1 MESNAWKAKRYDDLL
16 AAAGDQLE
24 QKILGFDLLSV
35 QTAGLR
41 WKAERYDELMRLS
54 GERALSR
61 LKNFDSLVA
70 QVREHKLKQEE
81 FLEII
86 EAKFPTQFIRLRVF
100 EAKINKRLSK
110 YENLATH
117 ATTLEAKAAR
127 YDELVELSGE
137 RIAAKLAHYDELL
150 AQQNAKSWKIRRYD
164 NLVSI
169 GGERIAAKL
178 RAYDG
183 LIEETKRLRGD
194 SRRMALRYGASEAL
208 SGETPGAAD
217 ATPDYSIVVVLGAAR
232 SGTTMVGSYLAWAP
246 ECHDLPQ
253 EAAPLFAAMRNHA
266 GLLAA
271 SDRFMSDENRI
282 AADASTQAYLRLF
295 CDAYHAQQKTPTIVF
310 RSPALT
316 RYFNV
321 MQDLFTFAPTKFICC
336 VRDPRDTCVSLLDW
350 NARAIEKGRAPILE
364 APTAETAAEFYMGY
378 YNGILALKDRV
389 DPNRLMFVRYE
400 DAIREAKKMASQI
413 GQFAGVQLDGFDPAA
428 PWPDNSYDFQ
438 KDKDTNLAVTPL
450 YGKPPSE
457 SQIGRY
463 QDRLTAEEIAKI
475 EEICE
480 PVIRAFRYD
489 SRLADVLP

>member
-35 QTAGLR
+35 EVTNLR
-41 WKAERYDELMRLS
+41 WKAERYDEYMRLA

-61 LKNFDSLVA
+61 IRNFDSLVA
-70 QVREHKLKQEE
+70 QVKEHKLKHEE
-81 FLEII
+81 YLAIM
-86 EAKFPTQFIRLRVF
+86 EAKASWQYIRLRAF
-100 EAKINKRLSK
+100 ENKVGGRLK
-110 YENLATH
+110 RYERLAAH
-117 ATTLEAKAAR
+117 AASLEWKANR
-127 YDELVELSGE
+127 YDELVALGGE
-137 RIAAKLAHYDELL
+137 RIAAKLAQYDELL
-150 AQQNAKSWKIRRYD
+150 AQQNARSWKIRRYD

-169 GGERIAAKL
+169 GGERTAAKL

-183 LIEETKRLRGD
+183 LVDDNKRLRTEA
-194 SRRMALRYGASEAL
+194 RETALRYGAGL
-208 SGETPGAAD
+208 VDGKDAAPAVD
-217 ATPDYSIVVVLGAAR
+217 APDYSIVIVLGAAR
-232 SGTTMVGSYLAWAP
+232 SGTTMIGSYLAWAP
-246 ECHDLPQ
+246 ECHELPQ
-253 EAAPLFAAMRNHA
+253 EAAPLFAAMRNHTL
-266 GLLAA
+266 LLAA
-271 SDRFMSDENRI
+271 SERFMGHENKV
-282 AADASTQAYLRLF
+282 AADASTQAYLKLF
-295 CDAYHAQQKTPTIVF
+295 CDAYHGQQKTPTIVF

-321 MQDLFTFAPTKFICC
+321 LQDLFTFAPTRFVCC

-350 NARAIEKGRAPILE
+350 NDRAIKRGRAPILD

-378 YNGILALKDRV
+378 YNGILALRDRI

-400 DAIREAKKMASQI
+400 DAIRDAQKTAGQI
-413 GQFAGVQLDGFDPAA
+413 GQFARVNLEGFDPNA

-438 KDKDTNLAVTPL
+438 KDKETNLAVTPL

-463 QDRLTAEEIAKI
+463 KDRLTDEDIAKV

-489 SRLADVLP
+489 SRLDDALT